1 MNTKA
6 FCSVL
11 FLAVLSIL
19 LQKGPAFSETL
30 TIAGTG
36 DSQVLLR
43 ALAEKFEERYP
54 QVTVMVPDSV
64 GSGGG
69 IKALIQGRSN
79 FARVA
84 RPLTE
89 GELSR
94 GLRYILFAKSPV
106 VFVLHPSVSGI
117 KNLSHAQ
124 IVSIYSGQLTNWAQ
138 LGGPDK
144 KIYVV
149 NREPGD
155 SSRTILDRE
164 IPGFQ
169 DIDPFV
175 GKVLYTTPEAREAL
189 IKYPDTIGY
198 LPMAMAAGTKL
209 RILQI
214 ENVEPTPQTVAAGVY
229 SLSLPLALVSKA
241 IQSDMEQEFVSFLS
255 AAAGQEVIAGFAVG
269 VP

>member
-1 MNTKA
+1 M
-6 FCSVL
+6 L
-11 FLAVLSIL
+11 FLAVVL
-19 LQKGPAFSETL
+19 LFFQKGPALSETL

-54 QVTVMVPDSV
+54 QVDVMVPDSV

-94 GLRYILFAKSPV
+94 GLRYILFAQSPV
-106 VFVLHPSVSGI
+106 VFAVHPSVTGV

-124 IVSIYSGQLTNWAQ
+124 IVSIYSGQITNWAQ
-138 LGGPDK
+138 LGGKNK

-164 IPGFQ
+164 MPGFKS
-169 DIDPFV
+169 IDPFV
-175 GKVLYTTPEAREAL
+175 GKVFYTTPEAMEAL

-198 LPMAMAAGTKL
+198 LPMAMIAGTKL
-209 RILQI
+209 RMLGV
-214 ENVEPTPQTVAAGVY
+214 ENVQPTPQTVATGAY
-229 SLSLPLALVSKA
+229 SLSLPLALVSKKVLT
-241 IQSDMEQEFVSFLS
+241 DMEQEFLNFLS
-255 AAAGQEVIAGFAVG
+255 ASAGQEVIAGFAVG